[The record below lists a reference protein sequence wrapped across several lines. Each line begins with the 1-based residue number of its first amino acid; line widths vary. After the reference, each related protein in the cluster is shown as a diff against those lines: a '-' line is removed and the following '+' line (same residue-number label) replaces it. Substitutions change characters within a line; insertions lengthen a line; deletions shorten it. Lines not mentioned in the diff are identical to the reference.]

1 MKILTLL
8 LKYGSDIDAEDNR
21 GRTALMYAV
30 WFERRSMVELL
41 LQKGAKTTV
50 KPRLEGD
57 MMTPLHRASGYGN
70 VEITRLLLN
79 HGADSKARDSEGM
92 TPLQL
97 AERMGNTEVVQ
108 LLKSKENDENHSN
121 SSDTCAA

>member
-1 MKILTLL
+1 
-8 LKYGSDIDAEDNR
+8 
-21 GRTALMYAV
+21 MYAV

-57 MMTPLHRASGYGN
+57 MMTLLHRASGYGD

-79 HGADSKARDSEGM
+79 HRADMKAR
-92 TPLQL
+92 
-97 AERMGNTEVVQ
+97 
-108 LLKSKENDENHSN
+108 
-121 SSDTCAA
+121 